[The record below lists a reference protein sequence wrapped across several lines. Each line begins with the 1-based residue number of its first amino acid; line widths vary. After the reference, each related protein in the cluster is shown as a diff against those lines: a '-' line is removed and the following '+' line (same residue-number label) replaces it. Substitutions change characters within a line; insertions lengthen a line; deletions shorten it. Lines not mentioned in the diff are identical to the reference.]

1 MAPMLLRELA
11 TIPREERR
19 VTLCA
24 AGLFF
29 ALLMSYYF
37 LRPLRDSYGAADPS
51 LLRNLF
57 LGTLGL
63 SLAIQPAFGALV
75 KRYGRRRVLPYS
87 YRTLAAITVGF
98 GIALG
103 TLEGPELRW
112 TKYGFFCWLSVY
124 SIAGVSMFWGFSA
137 DLLGRER
144 ALRLFGFIAVG
155 GTLGQISASFVVGIV
170 DEALPR
176 LGLGAPAFAGFAAL
190 LLEGCVRLSRAVE
203 RAAAPLDRTD
213 GGETVAS
220 VRGEAPIGGS
230 VLAGFSHVARSPYL
244 ALACVY
250 VVIYVFGSTLLY
262 EVGSNIASEQ
272 LPDGSARAAFF
283 ARVDLGVGVATLFLQ
298 VFAAR
303 AVLQRLGPGIGLM
316 AVPFV
321 TAVAFTVLGESP
333 TLTALAVFAVLRRS
347 LEYGVSKPSRD
358 ALFTV
363 VPPEDKYK
371 AKLVIDT
378 AVYRGGDAA
387 ALWGRHGV
395 ALLGVSTTGIMGG
408 LAGLSA
414 IGILVS
420 WRLGMMFR
428 AKRDRPS
435 RR

>member
-1 MAPMLLRELA
+1 MAPKLLEELA

-19 VTLCA
+19 VTA
-24 AGLFF
+24 AAAALFF

-57 LGTLGL
+57 LGTLAL

-75 KRYGRRRVLPYS
+75 QRFGRSRVLPYS

-98 GIALG
+98 GVALG
-103 TLEGPELRW
+103 TLDGRALQW
-112 TKYGFFCWLSVY
+112 TKYAFFCWLSVY
-124 SIAGVSMFWGFSA
+124 SIAGVSLFWGLLA
-137 DLLGRER
+137 DILGRER

-176 LGLGAPAFAGFAAL
+176 LGLNATAFAVFAAV
-190 LLEGCVRLSRAVE
+190 LLEACVRLCRAVE
-203 RAAAPLDRTD
+203 RAAAAFERGDQNADAR
-213 GGETVAS
+213 ETERS
-220 VRGEAPIGGS
+220 ETPIGGG

-244 ALACVY
+244 TLACVY

-262 EVGSNIASEQ
+262 EVGSNIASEE
-272 LPDGSARAAFF
+272 LPNGSERAAFF
-283 ARVDLGVGVATLFLQ
+283 ARVDLGVGVATLMLQ
-298 VFAAR
+298 LFAAR
-303 AVLQRLGPGIGLM
+303 AVLQKLGPGIGLM
-316 AVPFV
+316 AVPAV
-321 TAVAFTVLGESP
+321 TAIAFLVLGESP
-333 TLTALAVFAVLRRS
+333 TLMALAVFAVLRRS

-387 ALWGRHGV
+387 ALWGRYGFAALGATTAGIMYGLAGV
-395 ALLGVSTTGIMGG
+395 SLLGV
-408 LAGLSA
+408 A
-414 IGILVS
+414 VS
-420 WRLGMMFR
+420 WDLGRRFR
-428 AKRDRPS
+428 RQREVT
-435 RR
+435 